1 MNTNRLLACL
11 TSWKNPWKRQSFQW
25 LWSWL
30 KKLINQTNGT
40 EWNIFTKTQT
50 SSVVSYCLSN
60 FPASICSLVE
70 LSADSESQKLPSQ
83 SLSNLAQLS
92 LVCLKHS
99 TVFEAYSGD
108 FSSGGAE
115 METHLFEAVVEF
127 LLTWKAVANAV
138 LYLLLRVLSGNVIHT
153 WDLFTYR
160 MKRSR
165 V

>member
-1 MNTNRLLACL
+1 ML
-11 TSWKNPWKRQSFQW
+11 TSWKIPRKRQSFHW

-127 LLTWKAVANAV
+127 LLTWKAVANGV
-138 LYLLLRVLSGNVIHT
+138 LSLLLHLLSGNVIHT
-153 WDLFTYR
+153 WDLFTYC